1 MGAKAK
7 EKVMADTGLEKRV
20 KKLESQ
26 IGELQKELRSAK
38 KSKDWRRT
46 IGAFTDDEG
55 MQQILRDAMQ
65 LREADRKKGRA
76 RYKGKTQ
83 R

>member
-1 MGAKAK
+1 
-7 EKVMADTGLEKRV
+7 MANVSLEKRV
-20 KKLESQ
+20 EILETKLDK
-26 IGELQKELRSAK
+26 LQGQVRTER

-65 LREADRKKGRA
+65 LREADRKKA
-76 RYKGKTQ
+76 RSVSNRKPQ

>member
-1 MGAKAK
+1 
-7 EKVMADTGLEKRV
+7 MASQ
-20 KKLESQ
+20 KLEQ
-26 IGELQKELRSAK
+26 RVATLEAQVGKLVEEVRAARLGPI
-38 KSKDWRRT
+38 KDWRRT

-65 LREADRKKGRA
+65 LRDVDRKKAKVKRTA
-76 RYKGKTQ
+76 KGKNS

>member
-1 MGAKAK
+1 
-7 EKVMADTGLEKRV
+7 MASQ
-20 KKLESQ
+20 KLEQ
-26 IGELQKELRSAK
+26 RVATLEAQVGKLVEEVRAARSGPT
-38 KSKDWRRT
+38 KDWRRT

-65 LREADRKKGRA
+65 LRDVDRKQAKAKRTA
-76 RYKGKTQ
+76 KGKNS

>member
-1 MGAKAK
+1 
-7 EKVMADTGLEKRV
+7 MASMSLEQRV

-26 IGELQKELRSAK
+26 VGELRDQLRTGA

-46 IGAFTDDEG
+46 IGAFTDDDA
-55 MQQILRDAMQ
+55 MQEILRDAMR
-65 LREADRKKGRA
+65 LRDADRKKA
-76 RYKGKTQ
+76 RRKTTVKRKTQ